1 MQRLTRE
8 RSSKAPVRHLSI
20 HDLTFTF
27 CKDMAYYQQED
38 RLEIQWSPPG
48 LLGGVTVKRRVAGKW
63 YEWRVPAN
71 GVVNQAMAADL
82 LGVTRMSINN
92 WVRAGKLKH
101 LKIPGQPS
109 AIPFAEI
116 KRVKGLLQKQRRLR
130 TPPGVRAE
138 HP

>member
-1 MQRLTRE
+1 
-8 RSSKAPVRHLSI
+8 
-20 HDLTFTF
+20 
-27 CKDMAYYQQED
+27 MANYQPED

-92 WVRAGKLKH
+92 WVRTGKLKH

-109 AIPFAEI
+109 AIPFAEV

-130 TPPGVRAE
+130 TRTE
-138 HP
+138 